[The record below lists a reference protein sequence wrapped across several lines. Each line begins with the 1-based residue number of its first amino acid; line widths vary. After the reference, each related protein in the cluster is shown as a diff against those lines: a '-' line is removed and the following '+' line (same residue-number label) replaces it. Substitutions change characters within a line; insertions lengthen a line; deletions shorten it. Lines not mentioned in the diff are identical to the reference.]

1 MIRVLLVDDEPI
13 VRIAMRE
20 MIPWEQFGCE
30 IAGEAPNGREA
41 LKRIR
46 EGGIDLALVDMQM
59 PHMNG
64 IELIKELHESGWMQK
79 LAVIV
84 LSAYSDYEYVREAF
98 LYGACDYMIKNDLAE
113 TKVGPVISKAVN
125 LLEER
130 LSASERNA
138 QEDRTKQQRL
148 KEGWLLGAIS
158 GEPER
163 GSETGERGGA
173 RNPLPVRD
181 PGEEELF
188 RAWWSQSGSRRPQ
201 SIGCL
206 LLDRSYEARRGG
218 TGQQARFVM
227 HTVRQVIEGYG
238 QEVLIAPVSPR
249 EYAFLLL
256 PSERI
261 EGQAYR
267 SLLTEMMYKAL
278 SHLEQYVGASG
289 AVGITE
295 PCTHWKHWRARY
307 KDALLLAQLRFF
319 RGGGQVF
326 FPESMPAKDGQEA
339 RGTAWNIS
347 GLIRNIEQGSREW
360 EGELQAGME
369 RMRRSEW
376 LPQELSLQPYRALLW
391 ELGSLLRAQG
401 LDWAAAGERDGLD
414 PADRLEQLDFL
425 QEVENYAAELAG
437 RVAAAVHPALR
448 VADTTPRLVSKVKDW
463 IDGHYSEPISLSSA
477 SEMAGISESYLSK
490 VFAKEMGETFIEYVA
505 RRRIEH
511 AMVMMQSGMKLY
523 EIGERVGYPN
533 PGHFTKVFKRI
544 TGQTPLEYR
553 EKLK

>member
-20 MIPWEQFGCE
+20 MIPWERFGCE

-46 EGGIDLALVDMQM
+46 EEGIDLVLVDMQM

-64 IELIKELHESGWMQK
+64 IELIKELHGSGWMQR

-98 LYGACDYMIKNDLAE
+98 LYGACDYMIKNDLEE
-113 TKVGPVISKAVN
+113 TKVGPVISKAVKM
-125 LLEER
+125 LQER
-130 LSASERNA
+130 LSASERDD
-138 QEDRTKQQRL
+138 QENRSKQQRL
-148 KEGWLLGAIS
+148 KEGWLLSAVSGAAALAVGDKS
-158 GEPER
+158 
-163 GSETGERGGA
+163 
-173 RNPLPVRD
+173 
-181 PGEEELF
+181 EEELF
-188 RAWWSQSGSRRPQ
+188 EAWWSRSGSRHPQ
-201 SIGCL
+201 TIGCL
-206 LLDRSYEARRGG
+206 MIDRSYEALRGG
-218 TGQQARFVM
+218 SGQQARFVM

-238 QEVLIAPVSPR
+238 QEVVIAPVSTR
-249 EYAFLLL
+249 EYALLLL
-256 PSERI
+256 PSERM

-289 AVGITE
+289 AAGITE
-295 PCTHWKHWRARY
+295 PCIHWRHWRDRY
-307 KDALLLAQLRFF
+307 KRAQLLAQLRFF
-319 RGGGQVF
+319 RGGGQIF
-326 FPESMPAKDGQEA
+326 YPETLPVKGQSEDRNA
-339 RGTAWNIS
+339 AWNIS
-347 GLIRNIEQGSREW
+347 GLIRSIEQGNGEW
-360 EGELQAGME
+360 EGELQAGIE
-369 RMRRSEW
+369 RMRRLE
-376 LPQELSLQPYRALLW
+376 LRPQGLSLQPYRALLW

-401 LDWAAAGERDGLD
+401 LEWASLELQGETADMD

-425 QEVENYAAELAG
+425 QEVENYVAELVG
-437 RVAAAVHPALR
+437 RVAAAVHPSTR
-448 VADTTPRLVSKVKDW
+448 MTETTPRLVSKVKDW
-463 IDGHYSEPISLSSA
+463 IDGHYSEPISLAVA

-553 EKLK
+553 EKLR

>member
-1 MIRVLLVDDEPI
+1 
-13 VRIAMRE
+13 
-20 MIPWEQFGCE
+20 
-30 IAGEAPNGREA
+30 
-41 LKRIR
+41 
-46 EGGIDLALVDMQM
+46 
-59 PHMNG
+59 
-64 IELIKELHESGWMQK
+64 
-79 LAVIV
+79 
-84 LSAYSDYEYVREAF
+84 
-98 LYGACDYMIKNDLAE
+98 
-113 TKVGPVISKAVN
+113 
-125 LLEER
+125 
-130 LSASERNA
+130 
-138 QEDRTKQQRL
+138 
-148 KEGWLLGAIS
+148 
-158 GEPER
+158 
-163 GSETGERGGA
+163 
-173 RNPLPVRD
+173 
-181 PGEEELF
+181 
-188 RAWWSQSGSRRPQ
+188 
-201 SIGCL
+201 
-206 LLDRSYEARRGG
+206 
-218 TGQQARFVM
+218 
-227 HTVRQVIEGYG
+227 
-238 QEVLIAPVSPR
+238 
-249 EYAFLLL
+249 
-256 PSERI
+256 
-261 EGQAYR
+261 
-267 SLLTEMMYKAL
+267 
-278 SHLEQYVGASG
+278 
-289 AVGITE
+289 
-295 PCTHWKHWRARY
+295 
-307 KDALLLAQLRFF
+307 
-319 RGGGQVF
+319 
-326 FPESMPAKDGQEA
+326 MPAKDGQEA

>member
-173 RNPLPVRD
+173 RNPLPVRTRGKKSCFGRGGAS
-181 PGEEELF
+181 PAPGGRRASAACCWIGAMRRAGEE
-188 RAWWSQSGSRRPQ
+188 RGSRPASSCIRC
-201 SIGCL
+201 G
-206 LLDRSYEARRGG
+206 
-218 TGQQARFVM
+218 
-227 HTVRQVIEGYG
+227 
-238 QEVLIAPVSPR
+238 
-249 EYAFLLL
+249 
-256 PSERI
+256 
-261 EGQAYR
+261 R
-267 SLLTEMMYKAL
+267 SL
-278 SHLEQYVGASG
+278 
-289 AVGITE
+289 
-295 PCTHWKHWRARY
+295 RATGR
-307 KDALLLAQLRFF
+307 RF
-319 RGGGQVF
+319 
-326 FPESMPAKDGQEA
+326 
-339 RGTAWNIS
+339 
-347 GLIRNIEQGSREW
+347 
-360 EGELQAGME
+360 
-369 RMRRSEW
+369 
-376 LPQELSLQPYRALLW
+376 
-391 ELGSLLRAQG
+391 
-401 LDWAAAGERDGLD
+401 
-414 PADRLEQLDFL
+414 
-425 QEVENYAAELAG
+425 
-437 RVAAAVHPALR
+437 
-448 VADTTPRLVSKVKDW
+448 
-463 IDGHYSEPISLSSA
+463 
-477 SEMAGISESYLSK
+477 
-490 VFAKEMGETFIEYVA
+490 
-505 RRRIEH
+505 
-511 AMVMMQSGMKLY
+511 
-523 EIGERVGYPN
+523 
-533 PGHFTKVFKRI
+533 
-544 TGQTPLEYR
+544 
-553 EKLK
+553 